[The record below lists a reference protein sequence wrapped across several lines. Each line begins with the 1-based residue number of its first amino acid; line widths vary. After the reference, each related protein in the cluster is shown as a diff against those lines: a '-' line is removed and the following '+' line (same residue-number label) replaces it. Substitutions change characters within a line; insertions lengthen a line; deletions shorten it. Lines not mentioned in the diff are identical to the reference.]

1 MFRSIKTKLNVA
13 ADLNISD
20 LSAFKSVYL
29 TIEFNFLSAAAEEA
43 RGTYS
48 GVDHSPSTESIE
60 ILKSVRTID

>member
-29 TIEFNFLSAAAEEA
+29 TIEFNFLSPLRRK
-43 RGTYS
+43 RGGPIPELTT
-48 GVDHSPSTESIE
+48 VLQPNL
-60 ILKSVRTID
+60 LKS